1 MGWRVVGSV
10 VVVVVVVVVIGIVK
24 FIDLVVVVARH
35 E

>member
-1 MGWRVVGSV
+1 MGWRVVGS

>member
-1 MGWRVVGSV
+1 MSWRVVGS

>member
-1 MGWRVVGSV
+1 MGWRVVGS
-10 VVVVVVVVVIGIVK
+10 VVVVVVVVIGIVK